1 MFKIYLS
8 FCHDNKKSNKW
19 SYFLALKYIKVQI
32 PYFSM
37 RQNKYYVIGAKRK
50 FRHSTE
56 RRSTDIQIRLNFN
69 NNARLLSLCYRWR
82 IWRNSN
88 QIINQESLQRKRS
101 CFNLYVFIK
110 NIIMIRKINVYDFID
125 ISIFPDWSDQWSKA
139 FNIAKIV
146 TTTVPYC
153 RQEKSYF
160 YVSHLVQQQNVKK
173 TEFLHTNQMS
183 VNGINLYFLKWP
195 TKSRNPFVDLYQV

>member
-1 MFKIYLS
+1 MLQF
-8 FCHDNKKSNKW
+8 
-19 SYFLALKYIKVQI
+19 
-32 PYFSM
+32 
-37 RQNKYYVIGAKRK
+37 
-50 FRHSTE
+50 
-56 RRSTDIQIRLNFN
+56 IRLYKKYHYDKKN
-69 NNARLLSLCYRWR
+69 
-82 IWRNSN
+82 
-88 QIINQESLQRKRS
+88 KR
-101 CFNLYVFIK
+101 F
-110 NIIMIRKINVYDFID
+110 DFID

-173 TEFLHTNQMS
+173 TEFLHTNQML

-195 TKSRNPFVDLYQV
+195 TKSRNSFVDLFKKKIIQENYAICRCVVSDLLLVNVDYMNRGTVDFYYLQLIFGHTVSKTMYW

>member
-110 NIIMIRKINVYDFID
+110 KYHYDKKNKRLWFY
-125 ISIFPDWSDQWSKA
+125 WH
-139 FNIAKIV
+139 FNISGLIG
-146 TTTVPYC
+146 
-153 RQEKSYF
+153 
-160 YVSHLVQQQNVKK
+160 
-173 TEFLHTNQMS
+173 S
-183 VNGINLYFLKWP
+183 VIQG
-195 TKSRNPFVDLYQV
+195 V